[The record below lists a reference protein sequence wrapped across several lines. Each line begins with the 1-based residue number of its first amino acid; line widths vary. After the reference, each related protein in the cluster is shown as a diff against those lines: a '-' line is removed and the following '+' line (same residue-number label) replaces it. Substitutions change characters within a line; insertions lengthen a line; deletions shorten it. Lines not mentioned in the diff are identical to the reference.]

1 MSTTTFITPALAP
14 TRAPRG
20 ARWAAALVAR
30 LWNGVAALAASRPL
44 PARAAAGDAAALRAY
59 ASRIARDDPRYAADL
74 FAAADR
80 HERLFEAGP
89 GR

>member
-1 MSTTTFITPALAP
+1 MSHTTFVTPALVP

-20 ARWAAALVAR
+20 ARWVAALVAR
-30 LWNGVAALAASRPL
+30 LWNGIAALAASRPL
-44 PARAAAGDAAALRAY
+44 PARADTGDAAALRAY
-59 ASRIARDDPRYAADL
+59 ASRIARHDPRYAADL

-80 HERLFEAGP
+80 HEQLFEAGT